1 MTDQEAQSD
10 TVDSPFVF
18 LAPQFDWAFSET
30 APGEGLPRLSQ
41 RFSESVFFAPPE
53 DRSIRK
59 LLPLGTPA
67 ADLILVELGK
77 ARDEEFYLMLAEAD
91 GIMATVPSED
101 RTKVRSDLAA

>member
-41 RFSESVFFAPPE
+41 RFSELRRP
-53 DRSIRK
+53 
-59 LLPLGTPA
+59 
-67 ADLILVELGK
+67 
-77 ARDEEFYLMLAEAD
+77 
-91 GIMATVPSED
+91 
-101 RTKVRSDLAA
+101 RTAQSGNCCR